1 MKPKKTKREIVE
13 ETLAYYEKDPDRRAV
28 DIVTGECVYNL
39 PQNKS
44 LDGNPAQSKHCAVGR
59 CLLPIYKKQGEY
71 MPGNRTVDVTD
82 LASRFNEDMTDQDTK
97 VTLDDLLAPRY
108 RGHEVLFWKQLQQL
122 HDKLDYWSELT
133 EEIAEKSK
141 TLRKAKVER
150 ILAGIYTNEV

>member
-28 DIVTGECVYNL
+28 DINTGECVYNL
-39 PQNKS
+39 PQYTS
-44 LDGNPAQSKHCAVGR
+44 DGKPTKSKHCAVGR

-71 MPGNRTVDVTD
+71 MPGNRTADVTD
-82 LASRFNEDMTDQDTK
+82 LVSKFNEDMTDQDTK

-108 RGHEVLFWKQLQQL
+108 RGHGVLFWKQLQLL
-122 HDKLDYWSELT
+122 HDKLEYWSELT
-133 EEIAEKSK
+133 KEHAEQSK

-150 ILAGIYTNEV
+150 ILAGKYTD